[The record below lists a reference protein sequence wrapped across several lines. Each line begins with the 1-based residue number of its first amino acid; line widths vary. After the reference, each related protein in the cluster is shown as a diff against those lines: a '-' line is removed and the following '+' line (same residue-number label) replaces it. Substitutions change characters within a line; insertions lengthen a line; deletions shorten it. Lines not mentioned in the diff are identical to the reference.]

1 MGSKKQKDEKSNLLL
16 TWRAF
21 KIRNIRLLFRPPLDL
36 LENNFDFVRDC
47 LEDCWAENPDD
58 RPDFKTIRAKLRPM
72 RKGM

>member
-1 MGSKKQKDEKSNLLL
+1 MKN
-16 TWRAF
+16 F
-21 KIRNIRLLFRPPLDL
+21 IFNRPPLDL

-58 RPDFKTIRAKLRPM
+58 RPDFKAIRVKLRPM